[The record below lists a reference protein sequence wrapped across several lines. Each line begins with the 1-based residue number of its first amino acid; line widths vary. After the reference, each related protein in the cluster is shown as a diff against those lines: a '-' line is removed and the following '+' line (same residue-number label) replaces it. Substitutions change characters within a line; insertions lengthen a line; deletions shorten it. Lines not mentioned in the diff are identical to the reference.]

1 MYWGGGAAAADTEL
15 YRIGAGILATTGEL
29 RAGSLTTTG
38 ILNLGAGSYIY
49 HNSNP
54 VGNGVIL
61 ARGAGD
67 IDQRYTL
74 SNDGHM
80 YWGPGVSA
88 GIDVELRRSAAGQ
101 LRIEGGLN
109 ITTFLEFN
117 ARTPGSA
124 IIAAAAN
131 GDTAYRYTQG
141 NDGSMNWGPG
151 NAAGDTQLVRS
162 GVGELTTYGRFIVGQ
177 RAYVGTDLVVDNSGT
192 GSKLYFGQLSDCVL
206 YRSAANSLKTDG
218 HFVANLN
225 IYLDQGNAGNRL
237 VFGSAND
244 IYLYRAAAGV
254 LKTDG
259 ALAVAGDYATTLP
272 ASPVDGQIATLVD
285 SLTAPTYIW
294 RFRYVAGIADAYK
307 WVFIGGGPLLA
318 SGAAVDSSASTSYV
332 FVSGPTLTFPRAGI
346 YDVEFGASFYHSG
359 GGANAQVGLSY
370 NNAAVA
376 DADAAGA
383 RLDSLATSAP
393 LAMTAWRKSNWT
405 VASATTARMLMK
417 TNSATLSAFAR
428 QIRAVPVR
436 VA

>member
-1 MYWGGGAAAADTEL
+1 VLGISGRARIGDTLAGQVDIGAIGVGGAAAIYFGVGADANL
-15 YRIGAGILATTGEL
+15 YRISAGNLKTDGSLYMGAGA
-29 RAGSLTTTG
+29 
-38 ILNLGAGSYIY
+38 
-49 HNSNP
+49 
-54 VGNGVIL
+54 VI
-61 ARGAGD
+61 D
-67 IDQRYTL
+67 
-74 SNDGHM
+74 
-80 YWGPGVSA
+80 
-88 GIDVELRRSAAGQ
+88 
-101 LRIEGGLN
+101 
-109 ITTFLEFN
+109 N
-117 ARTPGSA
+117 A
-124 IIAAAAN
+124 
-131 GDTAYRYTQG
+131 
-141 NDGSMNWGPG
+141 
-151 NAAGDTQLVRS
+151 
-162 GVGELTTYGRFIVGQ
+162 
-177 RAYVGTDLVVDNSGT
+177 GT
-192 GSKLYFGQLSDCVL
+192 GAKLYFG
-206 YRSAANSLKTDG
+206 SAFDT
-218 HFVANLN
+218 
-225 IYLDQGNAGNRL
+225 
-237 VFGSAND
+237 
-244 IYLYRAAAGV
+244 YLYRAATGV

-376 DADAAGA
+376 DADSAGA